1 MTLKEQ
7 KLQEL
12 LASEAAK
19 AGPARQTRSP
29 AVFRETALDTHKTM
43 PAEDFKAAYQNDP
56 NTRATYGPGTMST
69 RRIHS
74 PRFASTTRHKPDA
87 TATLHSGHTTL
98 GFGRQRASS
107 FGPPTVGPL
116 PLEGAPV
123 LHASV
128 FKPKPGQE
136 HVCSLAGEHRA
147 HVANSEWAL
156 IDTLEVALYQDELEG
171 RQRQLKAAA
180 AELNSTRKQQV
191 KDQARRAAAVKAT
204 SLVDREVAEQERER
218 FLKEEAA
225 KTVAQR
231 QQHATLK
238 AQLLTQAASEQAA
251 AAAAKADRI
260 RLEQAELE
268 EVQRQIMA
276 DKAKAAAKVDQE
288 RQHWVQAMRED
299 EATKAAR
306 RAELARQKRE
316 DAELVQAGLA
326 ATVKREEEAAEQ
338 RRAAMEKFEA
348 RANKASLQA
357 VGDTQARLE
366 REAALTALYAAQSE
380 EKFQAATA
388 AAAAK
393 KAAARREQMRVNV
406 AQLEEHAAKAAAAKA
421 AVAAER
427 VVTDVK
433 VDVEALVDARKQAD
447 TRGRAL
453 ATKDFL
459 RTQMEA
465 SERGTVHRGVGM
477 SDAERQLNARIL
489 EEATRIVGRP
499 TQYSIKF
506 P

>member
-69 RRIHS
+69 RRLHS

-87 TATLHSGHTTL
+87 TAALHSGHTTL

-204 SLVDREVAEQERER
+204 SLVDREVAEQEVR
-218 FLKEEAA
+218 
-225 KTVAQR
+225 
-231 QQHATLK
+231 
-238 AQLLTQAASEQAA
+238 AA
-251 AAAAKADRI
+251 AAGKGAA
-260 RLEQAELE
+260 
-268 EVQRQIMA
+268 
-276 DKAKAAAKVDQE
+276 
-288 RQHWVQAMRED
+288 
-299 EATKAAR
+299 
-306 RAELARQKRE
+306 
-316 DAELVQAGLA
+316 G
-326 ATVKREEEAAEQ
+326 
-338 RRAAMEKFEA
+338 
-348 RANKASLQA
+348 
-357 VGDTQARLE
+357 
-366 REAALTALYAAQSE
+366 
-380 EKFQAATA
+380 
-388 AAAAK
+388 
-393 KAAARREQMRVNV
+393 
-406 AQLEEHAAKAAAAKA
+406 
-421 AVAAER
+421 
-427 VVTDVK
+427 
-433 VDVEALVDARKQAD
+433 
-447 TRGRAL
+447 
-453 ATKDFL
+453 
-459 RTQMEA
+459 
-465 SERGTVHRGVGM
+465 
-477 SDAERQLNARIL
+477 
-489 EEATRIVGRP
+489 P
-499 TQYSIKF
+499 
-506 P
+506 